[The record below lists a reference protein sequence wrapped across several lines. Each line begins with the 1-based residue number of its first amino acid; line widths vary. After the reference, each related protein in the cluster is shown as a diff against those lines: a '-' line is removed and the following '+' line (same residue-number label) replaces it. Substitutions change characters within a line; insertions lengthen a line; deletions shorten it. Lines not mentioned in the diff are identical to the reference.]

1 MPGVREWVQLLLL
14 SHFSAH
20 AASPMVSF
28 ASMITWL
35 LQPRLTQKKRGLQ
48 LPQDPLSTL
57 PIWRFSGHSCV
68 VISLTAEIN
77 TSNREQ
83 KPLCEIC
90 LEKNTSLFCQ
100 GKYSAC
106 DWFSSVAELCAVF
119 YQGFPWGISSHPSA
133 QLLLCL
139 SKPSGTLILVTS
151 SRDPRHIL
159 VDGNSPPS
167 LKYLGKIPL

>member
-119 YQGFPWGISSHPSA
+119 YLRHQLSSQCATFALSEQTLRCFNPSHQLQRPQTYSGWWQFSPIS
-133 QLLLCL
+133 
-139 SKPSGTLILVTS
+139 
-151 SRDPRHIL
+151 
-159 VDGNSPPS
+159 
-167 LKYLGKIPL
+167 